1 MCLHNTHL
9 ALWYSTSMCTVSDR
23 RTVLATIRY
32 LAVRGLTFAP
42 PSGPLISVCIA
53 GQSCNLFSLNPM
65 ALVSSLVFAGDISGK
80 DTVKHARL
88 ILPVHQ
94 GKASLGLKAALGLRA
109 ALGLGATL
117 GFETTL
123 GLGAI
128 LGLGLGF
135 DVAGLAKIVLVFE
148 SVLGTLGALDALGT
162 LGATDAFEA
171 DTWVGFTM
179 NSKRTNS

>member
-94 GKASLGLKAALGLRA
+94 GKASLGLEA
-109 ALGLGATL
+109 ALGLGVT
-117 GFETTL
+117 
-123 GLGAI
+123 